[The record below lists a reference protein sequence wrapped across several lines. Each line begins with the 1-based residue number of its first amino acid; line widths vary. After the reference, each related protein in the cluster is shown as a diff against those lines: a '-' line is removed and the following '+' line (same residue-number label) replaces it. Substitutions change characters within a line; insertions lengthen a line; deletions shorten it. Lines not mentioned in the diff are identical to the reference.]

1 MTDPARL
8 EQMTA
13 LLEERY
19 GEAGQQAAGRLRR
32 WMSGEIPYA
41 EPEVIDRHLDETH
54 LALVFDAFRQV
65 LPFGTGGRR
74 GPVGYGPNRMNPST
88 VAMTAQGHS
97 NYLSGSSLGNFRLE
111 GSLSDRARREN
122 FPRTPA

>member
-1 MTDPARL
+1 MRPD
-8 EQMTA
+8 TA
-13 LLEERY
+13 
-19 GEAGQQAAGRLRR
+19 AAGRLRR
-32 WMSGEIPYA
+32 WTSGEIPYA
-41 EPEVIDRHLDETH
+41 EPEVLHRHLEEAH

-97 NYLSGSSLGNFRLE
+97 NYLERKFPWEFPSRRQAAQSSPGRKFPWELPPRGQLGRP
-111 GSLSDRARREN
+111 RR
-122 FPRTPA
+122 